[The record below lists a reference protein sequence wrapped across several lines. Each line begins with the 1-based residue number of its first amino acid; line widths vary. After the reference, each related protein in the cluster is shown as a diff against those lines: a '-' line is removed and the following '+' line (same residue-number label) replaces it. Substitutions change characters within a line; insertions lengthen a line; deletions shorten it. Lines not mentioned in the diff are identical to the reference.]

1 MLRKLIGL
9 RWRHL
14 IDVYARSAAATV
26 ATVAPLMLV
35 YEFVAQPGAISFG
48 WLALAAVAGSL
59 CWLGA
64 LFLVRHPARHEVS
77 GFVELLLQGRPLR
90 RFRMAPAE

>member
-1 MLRKLIGL
+1 M
-9 RWRHL
+9 
-14 IDVYARSAAATV
+14 V
-26 ATVAPLMLV
+26 PLLLV
-35 YEFVAQPGAISFG
+35 YHYVAAPGAISFW
-48 WLALAAVAGSL
+48 WLALAAVTGSL
-59 CWLGA
+59 AWLGA

>member
-9 RWRHL
+9 RWRDL
-14 IDVYARSAAATV
+14 VDIYARSAVATA
-26 ATVAPLMLV
+26 ATVAPLLLV
-35 YEFVAQPGAISFG
+35 YELVAEPGAISFW
-48 WLALAAVAGSL
+48 WLALAAATGSL

-64 LFLVRHPARHEVS
+64 LFMVRHPARHEVS